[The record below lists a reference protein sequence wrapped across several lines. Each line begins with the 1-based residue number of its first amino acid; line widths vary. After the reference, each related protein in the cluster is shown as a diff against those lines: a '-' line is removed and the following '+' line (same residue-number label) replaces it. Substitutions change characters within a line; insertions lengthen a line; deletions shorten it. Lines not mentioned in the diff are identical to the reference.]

1 MESIDR
7 LRKWSCHVEVQQL
20 ADEIEAEITER
31 YMELPKGG
39 DGEVLRIGDEVWF
52 HDDEPCADPHV
63 VRGYSMLNGQDVDVF
78 VNYAD
83 EGWCPNAVTMPD
95 VLVHAKPD
103 PLKELL
109 NDYLQERERIVRKL
123 ESNMVT
129 LGEAKSEE
137 DACDETFA
145 ERIRELMEAD
155 K

>member
-20 ADEIEAEITER
+20 ADEIEAEITGR
-31 YMELPKGG
+31 YIELPKGG

-52 HDDEPCADPHV
+52 HDDEPGADPHV

-103 PLKELL
+103 
-109 NDYLQERERIVRKL
+109 RSWSCCARSISTRGTCATR
-123 ESNMVT
+123 T
-129 LGEAKSEE
+129 LATWTMNAKRTPS
-137 DACDETFA
+137 ASA
-145 ERIRELMEAD
+145 S
-155 K
+155 

>member
-1 MESIDR
+1 MESIER

-52 HDDEPCADPHV
+52 HDDEPSADPHV

-103 PLKELL
+103 PLKDLL
-109 NDYLQERERIVRKL
+109 HDVSGGVYGYPRDRITGYLEDNHSI
-123 ESNMVT
+123 
-129 LGEAKSEE
+129 GEAVLLDVRDRLRVMKEGGE
-137 DACDETFA
+137 
-145 ERIRELMEAD
+145 
-155 K
+155 